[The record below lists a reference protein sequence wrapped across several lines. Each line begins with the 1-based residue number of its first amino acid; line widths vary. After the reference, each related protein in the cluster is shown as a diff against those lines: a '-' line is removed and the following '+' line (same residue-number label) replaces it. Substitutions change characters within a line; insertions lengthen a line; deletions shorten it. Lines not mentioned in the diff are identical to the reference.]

1 MSAAGIER
9 GDSDYGWRVRAGSRI
24 WPLLVNGPS
33 REPPV
38 AR

>member
-1 MSAAGIER
+1 MAMVVVPFG
-9 GDSDYGWRVRAGSRI
+9 GSRI

-33 REPPV
+33 FEPPL